1 MWASSN
7 GHKEVAELLLEKGA
21 DVNAKNV
28 LSARSCS
35 FFVVGCSAHLDCYRN
50 MDRQR

>member
-1 MWASSN
+1 MFASKN

-28 LSARSCS
+28 QSPLFC
-35 FFVVGCSAHLDCYRN
+35 FLVGCSAHPDFYRN